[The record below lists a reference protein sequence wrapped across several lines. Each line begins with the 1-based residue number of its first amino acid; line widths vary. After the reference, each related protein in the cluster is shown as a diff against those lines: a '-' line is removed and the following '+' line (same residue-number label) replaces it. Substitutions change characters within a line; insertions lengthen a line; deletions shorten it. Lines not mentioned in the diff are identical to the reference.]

1 VTSWR
6 RATDRPFNII
16 VCSCCATE
24 PGLSVLQEL
33 RKSIRRCPH
42 GILVSAPCLLG
53 KLTCAARTDGPGTMV
68 LLQPCSTDRSPL
80 GPPQWI
86 GPLSSPADTEA
97 AQAWIERGDW
107 TIATLP
113 QHLQSPLN
121 SLAAASSRN

>member
-6 RATDRPFNII
+6 RATDRPFNVI

-33 RKSIRRCPH
+33 RESIRRCPH

-80 GPPQWI
+80 GLPQWI
-86 GPLSSPADTEA
+86 GPLTNPADTEA
-97 AQAWIERGDW
+97 AQAWIERGRWD
-107 TIATLP
+107 IDTLP
-113 QHLQSPLN
+113 QRLQSPLN
-121 SLAAASSRN
+121 WLHVASSRN